1 MSSTRSTAAGKP
13 HTSPTSASPHRPRP
27 TSRPNGSPNLASTS
41 GPCRGRPSIYRV
53 RKARTSHR
61 LYAEKVTVHDHDGEK
76 HVEFAYN
83 AKAIAFLRKDK
94 LTWLEARDFG
104 AAYGACVACGRTL
117 SDPRSL
123 VQQYG
128 STCAGH
134 FGWPTVTKKQAE
146 AIIEGVLTWDDV
158 VAGLGVLTS

>member
-1 MSSTRSTAAGKP
+1 MF
-13 HTSPTSASPHRPRP
+13 
-27 TSRPNGSPNLASTS
+27 
-41 GPCRGRPSIYRV
+41 RV
-53 RKARTSHR
+53 RKSRTSSR
-61 LYAEKVTVHDHDGEK
+61 LYAEKVVVYDHDGEK
-76 HVEFAYN
+76 PVSFAYN
-83 AKAIAFLRKDK
+83 AKAMAWLRRTAK

-134 FGWPTVTKKQAE
+134 YGWPTVSKKQAE
-146 AIIEGVLTWDDV
+146 AIIEGVVTWDEV
-158 VAGLGVLTS
+158 IAGIVARRRTAHDKPTPAARTGPSHPRRPDAPLEF